1 MPPASAERNPS
12 ESIIK
17 SSKTMIKKSEPLSDF
32 IAQYLEV
39 GLDVGVFPTQSGDRY
54 ALRLVDPDEPQIGT
68 AFLASFSK
76 KVKEADR
83 PADAAAQVEAS
94 KALDA
99 LIHSDKAS
107 TKLVVCHC
115 VVDDESVEKFGFDEE
130 DLGNTFLSI
139 SYPGT
144 AESDSYR
151 EAKAEAKNKRVRK

>member
-1 MPPASAERNPS
+1 
-12 ESIIK
+12 
-17 SSKTMIKKSEPLSDF
+17 MIKKSEPLSDF

-54 ALRLVDPDEPQIGT
+54 ALRLVDPDEPQVGT

-83 PADAAAQVEAS
+83 PSDEKKQAAAS
-94 KALDA
+94 DALNE

-115 VVDDESVEKFGFDEE
+115 VIDNESVEKFGFDEE

-144 AESDSYR
+144 VESDSYR
-151 EAKAEAKNKRVRK
+151 EAKSESKRKNVRK